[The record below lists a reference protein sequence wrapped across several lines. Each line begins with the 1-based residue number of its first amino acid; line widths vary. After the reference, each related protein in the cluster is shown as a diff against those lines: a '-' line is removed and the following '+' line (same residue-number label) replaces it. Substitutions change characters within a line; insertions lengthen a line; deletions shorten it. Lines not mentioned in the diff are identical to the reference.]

1 MAVPMPHR
9 RFTVDEYHR
18 MGEAGILGPYDRV
31 ELIAGEIVTMSP
43 IGGRHMG
50 RVNTLSNLLVG
61 LVGRDALVSTQK
73 PIRLANDG
81 EPQPDIALLRHDA
94 SKDAVPTPDDV
105 ILVIEVADSSLDYDR
120 NVKLPLYAAAGIP
133 EAWLVNLPGEMIER
147 YSDPRDGIYR
157 LIARARRG
165 ETLASTVLPAL
176 VLPIDAALG

>member
-1 MAVPMPHR
+1 MPHR

-18 MGEAGILGPYDRV
+18 MGETGILGPHDRV

-50 RVNTLSNLLVG
+50 RVNTLAEQLADLV
-61 LVGRDALVSTQK
+61 RADALVSVQN
-73 PIRLANDG
+73 PIRLADYS
-81 EPQPDIALLRHDA
+81 EPQPDIALLRRDA
-94 SKDAVPTPDDV
+94 SRDAVPTVLDV

-176 VLPIDAALG
+176 VLPVDAVLG